1 MKKLKKLFAFTAAV
15 TTTIISLTMASF
27 SASAAYSYNDYYDTY
42 RFYAELTPASGMS
55 ASNVL
60 ISYPRALTNQINSGN
75 TTTGNI
81 GGTYS
86 IAGTANDNWVT
97 HVDIFIADSPSGVV
111 NGGTLYRWD
120 CYTKV
125 AVSNVWDLFRLSDG
139 NVMLWDSNGKS
150 ISSSFI
156 SVYGVKVGDIN
167 EDGIVDWNDIMC
179 LNNFMMGNTILTG
192 NPLRA
197 ADTDNNGT
205 VDNRDLNVLISYLNG
220 DIEHF

>member
-1 MKKLKKLFAFTAAV
+1 MKKSKKLFAFLAAV
-15 TTTIISLTMASF
+15 TTMTTSLTMTSL
-27 SASAAYSYNDYYDTY
+27 STSAAYSYNDYYDTY
-42 RFYAELTPASGMS
+42 RFYAELAPASGMS
-55 ASNVL
+55 VSNVL
-60 ISYPRALTNQINSGN
+60 ISYPRSLTKDINLGN
-75 TTTGNI
+75 ETIGNI

-86 IAGTANDNWVT
+86 VAGTANDNWVT
-97 HVDIFIADSPSGVV
+97 HVDIFRTDSQSSVI

-125 AVSNVWDLFRLSDG
+125 SVSNVWDLFHLSDG

-167 EDGIVDWNDIMC
+167 EDGIVNWSDMIC
-179 LNNFMMGNTILTG
+179 LNNYMTGNTMLTG

-197 ADTDNNGT
+197 ADTDNNGI
-205 VDNRDLNVLISYLNG
+205 VDNKDLNILISYLNG